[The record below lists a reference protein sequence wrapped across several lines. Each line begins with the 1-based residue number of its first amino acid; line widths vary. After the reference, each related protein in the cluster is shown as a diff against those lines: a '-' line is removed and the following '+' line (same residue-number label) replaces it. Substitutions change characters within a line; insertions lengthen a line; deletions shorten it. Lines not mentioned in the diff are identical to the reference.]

1 MTKSRFMTIVTKEVL
16 EAKKRYHEQECAK
29 MCYLDLY
36 IDNVMVDM
44 PAILKSHIFTHGKK
58 LGVMLP
64 GDITVTIWVTDD
76 SKIRVL

>member
-1 MTKSRFMTIVTKEVL
+1 MTKSKFMTIVTKEVFK
-16 EAKKRYHEQECAK
+16 AKKTYHEQEYAK

-44 PAILKSHIFTHGKK
+44 SAILKAHMFTLGKK

-64 GDITVTIWVTDD
+64 GGITVTIWVTDD
-76 SKIRVL
+76 SNIRVL